1 MGGRLALPCMLVN
14 IGFQLSS
21 RGAGGWR
28 QAGSSQ
34 PGTEV
39 ARPQRLCVQLQSAG
53 AEERSLL
60 ATRPTAGT
68 PFWKLVLKQFDDLLV
83 KVRQTAAGAAAGAA
97 AETLLLAGQA
107 PHAPHCPL
115 LLHSAT
121 EAAAC
126 GLVGMAQLACG
137 PGHLPLQ

>member
-1 MGGRLALPCMLVN
+1 MGGRLALRGMLAKH
-14 IGFQLSS
+14 QLSAEQQ
-21 RGAGGWR
+21 RGRGMA
-28 QAGSSQ
+28 ASSA
-34 PGTEV
+34 V
-39 ARPQRLCVQLQSAG
+39 HSLAQRLHRRGGCVCSCRLQVR
-53 AEERSLL
+53 ERSLL
-60 ATRPTAGT
+60 ATFPTAGT

-83 KVRQTAAGAAAGAA
+83 KVRQAAAGAAAGAA

-126 GLVGMAQLACG
+126 GLIGIS
-137 PGHLPLQ
+137 